1 MLAARVLRPL
11 TQLKCTD
18 EVQFLSS
25 PRHGQR
31 VRSMRFG
38 VMQSFLGL
46 GLLAASV
53 AQGAI
58 PATERA
64 VLDSLYTS
72 TNGQG
77 WTSHL
82 GWEGEPGTE
91 CTWEGIGCSVPDHV
105 TEIYLLDN
113 HLSGSLPA
121 LAGLTRLQYFDVSI
135 NQLSGPIPVL
145 NTLTDLVAFD
155 AFANSL
161 SGALPDL
168 SGMVQLAE
176 FDVSINQLGGT
187 IPALTGL
194 SELFYFNVSDN
205 RLSGA
210 VPALTGLTQ
219 LHHFFIGGN
228 RLTGVA
234 PDPPAPNNLAPGGSN
249 LCTESVVSGANRL
262 APTPSDAWNT
272 ATATTPW
279 YLTCDTATIFASGF
293 DD

>member
-1 MLAARVLRPL
+1 
-11 TQLKCTD
+11 
-18 EVQFLSS
+18 
-25 PRHGQR
+25 
-31 VRSMRFG
+31 
-38 VMQSFLGL
+38 MQALFVL
-46 GLLAASV
+46 GLLAGSS

-82 GWEGEPGTE
+82 GWQGEPGSE
-91 CTWEGIGCSVPDHV
+91 CSWEGIGCSVPDHV

-121 LAGLTRLQYFDVSI
+121 LAGLTHLQFFDVSL
-135 NQLSGPIPVL
+135 NQLSGQIPAL

-161 SGALPDL
+161 SGSLPNL
-168 SGMVQLAE
+168 GGMTQLAE
-176 FDVSINQLGGT
+176 FDISINQLSGA
-187 IPALTGL
+187 IPDLAGL
-194 SELFYFNVSDN
+194 SELYYFNVSDN
-205 RLSGA
+205 HLSGA
-210 VPALTGLTQ
+210 VPALTGLTR
-219 LHHFFIGGN
+219 LHYFFIGGN
-228 RLTGVA
+228 RLTGAA

-262 APTPSDAWNT
+262 APTPSDAWNAAT
-272 ATATTPW
+272 ATAPW
-279 YLTCDTATIFASGF
+279 YLNCDTATIFASGF